1 MTFGKREY
9 ILIPCSRVLQA
20 GLQLAKKF
28 LAFYGTVVADTVV
41 ANDPVVADDM
51 VVSDDTAVADDT
63 VVSDTGVADDKVV
76 SGYRDC

>member
-1 MTFGKREY
+1 VSYLSTSW
-9 ILIPCSRVLQA
+9 SRVLIEKLT

-28 LAFYGTVVADTVV
+28 FAFYGTVVADTVV